1 MRIGYGYDS
10 HIFTENREF
19 ILGGIKIPY
28 KLGLKGHSDADTLS
42 HAIID
47 AIFGALALGDI
58 GSHFPDTDNKYKNIS
73 SIILLK
79 ETIKIMKNNNYR
91 ISNIDSTIICEKP
104 KLREYIDIIRENL
117 SSILEINIS
126 DISIKAK
133 TNEKMDDVG
142 NEKGIVVHSM
152 VLLTKIK

>member
-10 HIFTENREF
+10 HVFTENRDF

-28 KLGLKGHSDADTLS
+28 KLGLKGHSDADVLS

-58 GSHFPDTDNKYKNIS
+58 GSHFPDTDSKYKDVS
-73 SIILLK
+73 SIVLLK
-79 ETIKIMKNNNYR
+79 EAIKIMKNSAYT
-91 ISNIDSTIICEKP
+91 ISNIDSTVICEKP
-104 KLREYIDIIRENL
+104 KLREHIDSIRKNL
-117 SSILEINIS
+117 SDILEINIS

-142 NEKGIVVHSM
+142 HEKGIIVHSI

>member
-10 HIFTENREF
+10 HVFTENREF
-19 ILGGIKIPY
+19 ILGGVKVPY
-28 KLGLKGHSDADTLS
+28 KLGLKGHSDADVLS

-58 GSHFPDTDNKYKNIS
+58 GSHFPDTDNKYKDIS

-79 ETIKIMKNNNYR
+79 ETIKIMKNNDYR
-91 ISNIDSTIICEKP
+91 ISNIDSTVICEKP

>member
-10 HIFTENREF
+10 HIFALNRDF
-19 ILGGIKIPY
+19 ILGGIKIPHE
-28 KLGLKGHSDADTLS
+28 LGLKGHSDADALT

-47 AIFGALALGDI
+47 AILGALALGDI
-58 GSHFPDTDNKYKNIS
+58 GSHFPDRDIKYENIS

-79 ETIKIMKNNNYR
+79 ETIKMMKSRNYT

-117 SSILEINIS
+117 SDVLEVNLNYIS
-126 DISIKAK
+126 VKAK

-142 NEKGIVVHSM
+142 NEKGIVVHS
-152 VLLTKIK
+152 VILLEKIK